1 MTMPFPRDALEA
13 LHARGA
19 PFVLCRDNKHPLMAA
34 WPKVRPDFSEM
45 VAYAGAGELV
55 GAIPGSLGCCVVDVD
70 DGGSTGLAA
79 RWEILGAPITVTHT
93 RREGGR
99 HVWYRASVTANGSSR
114 AQPGTFA
121 APTALSCSGTRRRVP
136 PACRASAGPCAHPW
150 PRRTRESNGNSPSA
164 GR

>member
-1 MTMPFPRDALEA
+1 MPSHLNALRA
-13 LHARGA
+13 LYARGA
-19 PFVLCRDNKHPLMAA
+19 QFVLCRNNKKPLVLA

-55 GAIPGSLGCCVVDVD
+55 GAIPGSLGCFVVDVD
-70 DGGSTGLAA
+70 NGGSMGLAA
-79 RWEILGAPITVTHT
+79 LREVLGAPITVTHT